1 MRMMVFFFF
10 SQSQKQ
16 KKLSSLA
23 EESKMEKTDADVKPL
38 LALGEQKVASICER
52 HKSRGGL

>member
-1 MRMMVFFFF
+1 MHKMVFFFA
-10 SQSQKQ
+10 SQKQ
-16 KKLSSLA
+16 KKLSYLA
-23 EESKMEKTDADVKPL
+23 EESKMEKADADVKPL

>member
-1 MRMMVFFFF
+1 MHMMVFFC
-10 SQSQKQ
+10 SSQKQ
-16 KKLSSLA
+16 VELSSLA
-23 EESKMEKTDADVKPL
+23 EESKMEKADADVKAL